1 MLLDRYSAN
10 ALRRYVDEPA
20 ARFDMLDQ
28 EHYFADVILSSL
40 INTVCILLLDYVNTT

>member
-28 EHYFADVILSSL
+28 EHYFADVIL
-40 INTVCILLLDYVNTT
+40 INTDCILVLDCVNTT